1 MWAREIEIQL
11 HIVRR
16 YYQEHQNVLVVD
28 KAQSPVRS
36 FQFMT
41 EVIPQNLFQ
50 LMTLSRR
57 GVIHTQ
63 YSIAQ
68 LSCGIVGSH
77 SRYRLL

>member
-11 HIVRR
+11 HIVCR

-28 KAQSPVRS
+28 KAQSSVRS

-68 LSCGIVGSH
+68 LSCGIVGS
-77 SRYRLL
+77 